1 MFARDKVTNAWERQM
16 LQRFA
21 SGSLYKKGICFH
33 LCLRL
38 AEGNSSVDNEL

>member
-21 SGSLYKKGICFH
+21 SGSLYKKGICF
-33 LCLRL
+33 LRL